1 MPLILPPLSVRLAG
15 QHYPSFPARAEA
27 RNVQGPWLL
36 PLFSR
41 FSAFIYVDNISV
53 NNEAFS
59 VVIDQYDQMLRET
72 EDNQTIK
79 GICSQVLA
87 KYEELVVN
95 SDSTN

>member
-1 MPLILPPLSVRLAG
+1 MMKIQGFFTNAG
-15 QHYPSFPARAEA
+15 YI
-27 RNVQGPWLL
+27 
-36 PLFSR
+36 
-41 FSAFIYVDNISV
+41 IYVDNISV

-87 KYEELVVN
+87 KYEELVIN